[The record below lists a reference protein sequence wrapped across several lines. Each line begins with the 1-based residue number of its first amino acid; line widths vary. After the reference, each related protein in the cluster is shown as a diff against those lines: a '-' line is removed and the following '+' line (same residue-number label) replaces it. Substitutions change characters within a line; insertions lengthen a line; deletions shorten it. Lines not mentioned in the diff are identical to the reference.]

1 MLTFEWPWLIALL
14 PLPWLVYRFMPAN
27 KQEDAALLVPFFEQ
41 LEHSPASASGQQR
54 QRWWRLLILSLIWL
68 AVLTAC
74 ARPMWTGEPI
84 SLPASGRDLLL
95 AVDISGSMETRDMS
109 WNGESYDRLSIVK
122 AVVGDF
128 VQRRQ
133 SDRLGLILFGTRAYL
148 QAPLTFDRKTVN
160 QLLQEAQLG
169 FAGEKTAIGDAIGM
183 AVKRLRDRPQDSRV
197 MILLTDGA
205 NTAGQVKPLKAAELA
220 AQSQVK
226 IYTIGVGADQMQTR
240 GFLGLGK
247 RTINPSADLDEPT
260 LRSIAEQTGGQYF
273 RARSPEEL
281 HKIYEI
287 LDTLEP
293 IEQESEVFRPTL
305 SLFFWPLGLAL
316 ALVGG
321 LVLQR
326 LGEDVLGVLF
336 RRSEKN
342 NSANRGNTDST
353 SHEEVSR
360 G

>member
-14 PLPWLVYRFMPAN
+14 PLPWLVYRFIPVN
-27 KQEDAALLVPFFEQ
+27 KQEDAALLVPFYAQ
-41 LEHSPASASGQQR
+41 LEQSPASASGQQR
-54 QRWWRLLILSLIWL
+54 QRHWRMFLLSLIWL
-68 AVLTAC
+68 AILAAS
-74 ARPMWTGEPI
+74 ARPMWIGEPI

-109 WNGESYDRLSIVK
+109 WNGDSYDRLSIVK

-226 IYTIGVGADQMQTR
+226 IYTIGVGADQMQTK

-293 IEQESEVFRPTL
+293 IEQEAEVFRPTL
-305 SLFFWPLGLAL
+305 SLFFWPLGIAL
-316 ALVGG
+316 ALIGC

-326 LGEDVLGVLF
+326 LGEDVLRLLPGG
-336 RRSEKN
+336 SAAN
-342 NSANRGNTDST
+342 NSIRQNDSLNRVR
-353 SHEEVSR
+353 EEISR

>member
-1 MLTFEWPWLIALL
+1 MLTFEWPWLFALL
-14 PLPWLVYRFMPAN
+14 PLPWLAYRLLPAS
-27 KQEDAALLVPFFEQ
+27 KQEDAALMVPFFEQ
-41 LEHSPASASGQQR
+41 LGDSQSSTRGANS
-54 QRWWRLLILSLIWL
+54 QRWWRLALLCLMWL
-68 AVLTAC
+68 ALLTAS
-74 ARPMWTGEPI
+74 ARPMWIGDPI

-95 AVDISGSMETRDMS
+95 AVDISGSMETRDMF
-109 WNGESYDRLSIVK
+109 WEGENYDRLAIVK
-122 AVVGDF
+122 VVVGDF
-128 VQRRQ
+128 VERRQ

-183 AVKRLRDRPQDSRV
+183 GVKRLRDRPQDSRV

-220 AQSQVK
+220 AQSNVK

-240 GFLGLGK
+240 GFLGFGK

-260 LRSIAEQTGGQYF
+260 LRAIAQQTGGQYF

-281 HKIYEI
+281 HKVYEI

-293 IEQESEVFRPTL
+293 IEQEAEVFRPTL
-305 SLFFWPLGLAL
+305 ALFFWPLGLAL
-316 ALVGG
+316 A
-321 LVLQR
+321 VLT
-326 LGEDVLGVLF
+326 VLF
-336 RRSEKN
+336 VQKLLTDVWIHLRA
-342 NSANRGNTDST
+342 ANRKV
-353 SHEEVSR
+353 EVSKHRSSQNR

>member
-1 MLTFEWPWLIALL
+1 MLTFEWPWLFALL
-14 PLPWLVYRFMPAN
+14 PLPWLVYRLLPAS

-41 LEHSPASASGQQR
+41 LGDSQSATLSANS
-54 QRWWRLLILSLIWL
+54 QRWWKLILLSLMWIAL
-68 AVLTAC
+68 LSAS
-74 ARPMWTGEPI
+74 ARPMWIGDPI

-95 AVDISGSMETRDMS
+95 AVDISGSMETRDMF
-109 WNGESYDRLSIVK
+109 WEGDNYDRLSIVK
-122 AVVGDF
+122 VVVGDF
-128 VQRRQ
+128 VERRQ

-183 AVKRLRDRPQDSRV
+183 GVKRLRDRPQDSRV

-205 NTAGQVKPLKAAELA
+205 NTAGQVKPMKAAELA
-220 AQSQVK
+220 AQSKVK

-240 GFLGLGK
+240 GFLGFGK

-260 LRSIAEQTGGQYF
+260 LRAIAQQTGGQYF

-281 HKIYEI
+281 HKVYEI

-293 IEQESEVFRPTL
+293 IEQEAEVFRPTL
-305 SLFFWPLGLAL
+305 ALFFWPLGFAL
-316 ALVGG
+316 AL
-321 LVLQR
+321 LT
-326 LGEDVLGVLF
+326 VLF
-336 RRSEKN
+336 AQKVLSDLWTQL
-342 NSANRGNTDST
+342 SAASRGAKETPLRDNQNRG
-353 SHEEVSR
+353 
-360 G
+360 

>member
-14 PLPWLVYRFMPAN
+14 PLPWLVYRFIPIH
-27 KQEDAALLVPFFEQ
+27 KQEDAALLVPFYEQ
-41 LEHSPASASGQQR
+41 LQQSPASAAGQQR
-54 QRWWRLLILSLIWL
+54 QRHWRLWVLSLIWL
-68 AVLTAC
+68 AVLCAS
-74 ARPMWTGEPI
+74 ARPMWIGDPI
-84 SLPASGRDLLL
+84 ALPASGRDLLL

-109 WNGESYDRLSIVK
+109 WNGENYDRLSIVK

-205 NTAGQVKPLKAAELA
+205 NTAGQVKPLTAAELA
-220 AQSQVK
+220 AKSHVK
-226 IYTIGVGADQMQTR
+226 IYTIGVGADQMQTQ
-240 GFLGLGK
+240 GFFGLGK

-260 LRSIAEQTGGQYF
+260 LRSIADQTGGQYF
-273 RARSPEEL
+273 RARSPQEL
-281 HKIYEI
+281 HEIYEI

-293 IEQESEVFRPTL
+293 IEQEAEVFRPTL
-305 SLFFWPLGLAL
+305 SLFFWPLGIAL
-316 ALVGG
+316 MLISG

-326 LGEDVLGVLF
+326 FAEDLF
-336 RRSEKN
+336 AALARK
-342 NSANRGNTDST
+342 SAATQAAKPNHSTNQPREEIPRG
-353 SHEEVSR
+353 
-360 G
+360 

>member
-1 MLTFEWPWLIALL
+1 MLTFEWPWLVALL
-14 PLPWLVYRFMPAN
+14 PLPWLIYRFMPAH
-27 KQEDAALLVPFFEQ
+27 KQEDAALLVPFYEQ
-41 LEHSPASASGQQR
+41 LQQSPASASGQQR
-54 QRWWRLLILSLIWL
+54 QRHWRLFILSLIWL
-68 AVLTAC
+68 AILTAS
-74 ARPMWTGEPI
+74 ARPMWIGDPI

-109 WNGESYDRLSIVK
+109 WNGDNYDRLSIVK

-226 IYTIGVGADQMQTR
+226 IYTIGVGADQMQTK
-240 GFLGLGK
+240 GFFGLGK

-293 IEQESEVFRPTL
+293 IEQEAEVFRPTL
-305 SLFFWPLGLAL
+305 SLFFWPLGIAL
-316 ALVGG
+316 ALITA
-321 LVLQR
+321 LILQR
-326 LGEDVLGVLF
+326 LIEDFFAAISQRTSAKKANNLGSQTNQS
-336 RRSEKN
+336 R
-342 NSANRGNTDST
+342 
-353 SHEEVSR
+353 EEVSR